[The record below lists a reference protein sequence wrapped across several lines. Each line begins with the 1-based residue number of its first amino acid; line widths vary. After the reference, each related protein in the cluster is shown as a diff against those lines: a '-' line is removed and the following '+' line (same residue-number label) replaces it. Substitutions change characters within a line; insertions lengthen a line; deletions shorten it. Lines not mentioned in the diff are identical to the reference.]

1 MRSSAEH
8 RSRCFPSCFF
18 VRFNSYRIAELGST
32 PQRQRSTFGSHLQWM
47 MQRISS
53 LWLGTLKAT
62 IALTLTLIL
71 IFIKPWTALCSHPTA
86 LNGVS
91 CLASELLE
99 SAANLSIARPCSSSL
114 GHDQAVLLEDAPRT
128 YFSVVLA

>member
-1 MRSSAEH
+1 
-8 RSRCFPSCFF
+8 
-18 VRFNSYRIAELGST
+18 
-32 PQRQRSTFGSHLQWM
+32 

-71 IFIKPWTALCSHPTA
+71 IFIKPWAALCSHPTA

-91 CLASELLE
+91 SRAPELLE
-99 SAANLSIARPCSSSL
+99 SAANLSIARLSSSSSAR
-114 GHDQAVLLEDAPRT
+114 DQAVLLEVALKT
-128 YFSVVLA
+128 YFSVVVA